1 MPTPNIHEFQAQEI
15 VDYRQVNNN
24 FSEINGNMLHYNV
37 ATVLSYNTDTFETT
51 VLLEDNSTQTGIIN
65 RTGNILTTN
74 DTVYVYYWTS
84 ITADGYIG
92 IKLGTPDIQGG
103 DSVSIGKYLNNGNN
117 SVLVNDLNNTNIVNI
132 QDNNTYNNLMTAN
145 SKVFYDRTLHSGTT
159 YNTAFDSS
167 TIIGADLKLYDVLM
181 TKSQIFGSSNQLNS
195 YSTYDS
201 DTGEYTFKSLHILN
215 TSTILGYSNTI
226 SDNRTTYSDTTYIM
240 NNSSLIGAY
249 NTFSIYNDSIVNPS
263 SNQQL
268 DNSYLIGAWNNIS
281 KSSLNHSGVI
291 GTSNQITDTAL
302 KYSNITGY
310 NNSVDYYYTPSSG
323 NHNTESIYMYGT
335 YNNIHSGSGN
345 IGRIMLLGAYNN
357 FYNNSSSF
365 TGPVFLIGENNR
377 CGDSSNNG
385 IQGSNNYLFGGNNT
399 LNATTTSI
407 SVLSTFIMGYSNDIT
422 FKGNSSGN
430 TIIGNSINAG
440 GYDSYNNAGCTMR
453 FSNLLAQASSI
464 YCDMFDSTVIG
475 AVNEIEYV
483 RFYNSSL
490 IGYGNN
496 ITSTNHTSMTASDD
510 YYIHILGDRNS
521 IYNTN
526 TNLNVFGSSN
536 SISTIYKSTI
546 CGDSNSINLN
556 STATSSTSDI
566 IVLGDDNT
574 INSGSLTTALYGHSN
589 LIGGYNTLI
598 TDVTPSTATSSYFG
612 YHTIIG
618 HYGKIQYSSN
628 TDAYKMKMVFGID
641 QLYEDQGGNGNAV
654 VIDNQG
660 NMNVVGTITSQ
671 GADFAEYWEWED
683 GNTQDEDRRGLF
695 VTLADNGYIQV
706 ANSGDKILGI
716 VSVKPT
722 VTGGDDNWE
731 WHGKYLKDV
740 FGEYIYE
747 DVEETIYE
755 DEQQIKEEAYT
766 DENNVF
772 HEAVYET
779 VKVPKETII
788 VKKRKINPDYNSD
801 IAYTNRSQRKEYVKI
816 AHLGKLVMVDD
827 GTTNTGDYL
836 TSLDNGIAT
845 KSNVNTKYVC
855 IKRIDENHI
864 YVLAD
869 IYN

>member
-51 VLLEDNSTQTGIIN
+51 VQLEDNSTQTGIIN

-74 DTVYVYYWTS
+74 DTVYVYYWTN
-84 ITADGYIG
+84 IANDGYIG

-117 SVLVNDLNNTNIVNI
+117 SVLVNDLNDTNIVNI

-145 SKVFYDRTLHSGTT
+145 SKVFYDRTLHSGST
-159 YNTAFDSS
+159 YNTAFNSS

-226 SDNRTTYSDTTYIM
+226 ADNRTTYSDTTYIM

-263 SNQQL
+263 SYQQL
-268 DNSYLIGAWNNIS
+268 DNSYLIGTWNNIS
-281 KSSLNHSGVI
+281 KSSLNYSGVI
-291 GTSNQITDTAL
+291 GTNNQITDTAL

-310 NNSVDYYYTPSSG
+310 SNSVDYYYTPSSG
-323 NHNTESIYMYGT
+323 NHNTEYIYMYGM
-335 YNNIHSGSGN
+335 YNNIHSGSGS
-345 IGRIMLLGAYNN
+345 IDRIMLFGSYNN
-357 FYNNSSSF
+357 FYNNSSSYA
-365 TGPVFLIGENNR
+365 GPIFLIGDGNR
-377 CGDSSNNG
+377 CGNSSNNG
-385 IQGSNNYLFGGNNT
+385 IKGSNNYLFGGANS

-407 SVLSTFIMGYSNDIT
+407 DVVSNFIIGYSNDIT
-422 FKGNSSGN
+422 FNGSSSGN
-430 TIIGNSINAG
+430 TIIGNSICAG
-440 GYDSYNNAGCTMR
+440 GHDSYNNVGCTLR
-453 FSNLLAQASSI
+453 FNNLLLQGDNI
-464 YCDMFDSTVIG
+464 YSEMSHSTAIG
-475 AVNEIEYV
+475 TTNAIEYV
-483 RFYNSSL
+483 RFYYSSL
-490 IGYGNN
+490 IGYNNN
-496 ITSTNHTSMTASDD
+496 ITSTNHTSMTASDN
-510 YYIHILGDRNS
+510 YYIHILGYHNS

-536 SISTIYKSTI
+536 SISTIYSSTI
-546 CGDSNSINLN
+546 CGDSNSINSN
-556 STATSSTSDI
+556 STATSSTSDV
-566 IVLGDDNT
+566 IVLGNDNT
-574 INSGSLTTALYGHSN
+574 ISSGSLTTPLYGHSN
-589 LIGGYNTLI
+589 LIGEYNTLI
-598 TDVTPSTATSSYFG
+598 TDATTSDYYG

-618 HYGKIQYSSN
+618 HHGKIQYSSN
-628 TDAYKMKMVFGID
+628 TDAYKMKIVFGIN
-641 QLYEDQGGNGNAV
+641 QLYQDQGGNGNAV
-654 VIDNQG
+654 VIDDQG

-695 VTLADNGYIQV
+695 VTLANNGYVKV

-779 VKVPKETII
+779 VKVPKETIT
-788 VKKRKINPDYNSD
+788 VKKRKINPDYNAD